1 MNKEKNNF
9 TRSTAYQ
16 ILYWCIAE
24 YGRSKLNGR
33 YPHIEYR
40 KYDAETED
48 EEEYGYFDEVEGVIV
63 INKET
68 NKTLTDLVQTI
79 IHEYVHYRF
88 HSMAE
93 YRVLSKYLSHAR
105 NPLEIDARKIEK
117 RDYKKCMKYLKKE
130 YNID

>member
-1 MNKEKNNF
+1 LKIKQDKKIKIYTDSKYVKDGIEKWINN
-9 TRSTAYQ
+9 
-16 ILYWCIAE
+16 W
-24 YGRSKLNGR
+24 KLNNW
-33 YPHIEYR
+33 
-40 KYDAETED
+40 KNAQ
-48 EEEYGYFDEVEGVIV
+48 VIV
-63 INKET
+63 INKEA

-130 YNID
+130 YNIG